1 MFLSD
6 VDIKKG
12 IKEGKITIKPFR
24 EGQLQSASYDVLLG
38 NEFEVT
44 DRHRTTTID
53 PSKKI
58 YPQTRTIKLKDGEPF
73 ILHPGESVLGK
84 QKEFIGVDHEHLIL
98 LSGKSSLARAGLVV
112 HNTAMLFNPGHY
124 FYPTFELVNTN
135 NVPLILRPGM
145 EIAQLLFA
153 RLTSKTEKGYEQIG
167 RYGKK
172 NSNHFAP
179 KLIVKKVSNK
189 NEK

>member
-6 VDIKKG
+6 IDIRKG
-12 IKEGKITIKPFR
+12 LKEGKITIKPFK
-24 EGQLQSASYDVLLG
+24 ESQLQSASYDVILG

-44 DRHRTTTID
+44 NRHKTKVID
-53 PSKKI
+53 PYNKV
-58 YPQTRTIKLKDGEPF
+58 YPETRTIKVKDGEEF

-145 EIAQLLFA
+145 EIAQLIFA
-153 RLTSKTEKGYEQIG
+153 RLTSKTSKGYEKVG
-167 RYGKK
+167 RYDKK
-172 NSNHFAP
+172 NSKHFVSK
-179 KLIVKKVSNK
+179 KLEKNKK
-189 NEK
+189 

>member
-12 IKEGKITIKPFR
+12 IKNGSITIKPFK
-24 EGQLQSASYDVLLG
+24 ESQLQPASYDVLLG
-38 NEFEVT
+38 NEFQVT
-44 DRHRTTTID
+44 DRHKTKFVD
-53 PSKKI
+53 PYNKI
-58 YPQTRTIKLKDGEPF
+58 YPQTRTIKVKDGEEF
-73 ILHPGESVLGK
+73 VLHPGESVLGK

-153 RLTSKTEKGYEQIG
+153 KLTSKTQNGYETVG

-172 NSNHFAP
+172 NSNHF
-179 KLIVKKVSNK
+179 IEKKDIK
-189 NEK
+189 K

>member
-1 MFLSD
+1 MFLSN
-6 VDIKKG
+6 VDIRKG
-12 IKEGKITIKPFR
+12 VKNGSITIRPFR
-24 EGQLQSASYDVLLG
+24 EKQLQSVSYDVLLG

-44 DRHRTTTID
+44 DRHRTTVID
-53 PSKKI
+53 PYNKI
-58 YPQTRTIKLKDGEPF
+58 YPYTRSIKLKDGEPF

-84 QKEFIGVDHEHLIL
+84 QKEFVGVDHEHLIL

-153 RLTSKTEKGYEQIG
+153 RLTSKTSKGYEKTG

-172 NSNHFAP
+172 NSNHF
-179 KLIVKKVSNK
+179 VSKKK
-189 NEK
+189 KK

>member
-6 VDIKKG
+6 TDIR
-12 IKEGKITIKPFR
+12 IALKEGKITIKPFV
-24 EGQLQSASYDVLLG
+24 EKQLQPASYDVLLG

-44 DRHRTTTID
+44 DRHKTKLID
-53 PSKKI
+53 PHNKI
-58 YPQTRTIKLKDGEPF
+58 FPQTRTIKIKDGEEF
-73 ILHPGESVLGK
+73 VLHPGESVLGK

-145 EIAQLLFA
+145 EIAQLIFS
-153 RLTSKTEKGYEQIG
+153 RLTSKTRKGYEETG
-167 RYGKK
+167 RYDKR
-172 NSNHFAP
+172 NSNHFAT
-179 KLIVKKVSNK
+179 KKKNK
-189 NEK
+189 IKSKK

>member
-6 VDIKKG
+6 IDIRKG
-12 IKEGKITIKPFR
+12 LKEGKITIKPFK
-24 EGQLQSASYDVLLG
+24 ENQLQSASYDVILG
-38 NEFEVT
+38 NEFQVT
-44 DRHRTTTID
+44 DRHKTKVID
-53 PSKKI
+53 PFNKI
-58 YPQTRTIKLKDGEPF
+58 YPKTRLIKVKDGEEF

-84 QKEFIGVDHEHLIL
+84 QKEYIGVDHEHLIL

-145 EIAQLLFA
+145 EIAQLIFA
-153 RLTSKTEKGYEQIG
+153 RLTSKTSKGYEKVG
-167 RYGKK
+167 RYDKK
-172 NSNHFAP
+172 NSTHF
-179 KLIVKKVSNK
+179 VGKKAEKVNK
-189 NEK
+189 K

>member
-6 VDIKKG
+6 TDIKKG
-12 IKEGKITIKPFR
+12 LQEGKLVIKPYN
-24 EGQLQSASYDVLLG
+24 EDQLQPASYDVLLG

-44 DRHRTTTID
+44 DRHKTVSID
-53 PSKKI
+53 PANKI
-58 YPQTRTIKLKDGEPF
+58 YPQTRTIKVKDGEAF

-112 HNTAMLFNPGHY
+112 HNTAMLFNPGHH

-153 RLTSKTEKGYEQIG
+153 KLTSKTRQAYGKVG
-167 RYGKK
+167 RYGKR
-172 NSNHFAP
+172 NSNHFVP
-179 KLIVKKVSNK
+179 KAKK
-189 NEK
+189 

>member
-6 VDIKKG
+6 TDIKKALR
-12 IKEGKITIKPFR
+12 EEKIVIEPFT
-24 EGQLQSASYDVLLG
+24 EEQLQVASYDVLLG
-38 NEFEVT
+38 NEFQVI
-44 DRHRTTTID
+44 DRHNVTAVD
-53 PSKKI
+53 PVNKI
-58 YPQTRTIKLKDGEPF
+58 YPKTRIINIKDGDEF
-73 ILHPGESVLGK
+73 VLHPGENVIGK
-84 QKEFIGVDHEHLIL
+84 QVEYIGCDLEHLIL

-153 RLTSKTEKGYEQIG
+153 RLSSKAEKDYENVG
-167 RYGKK
+167 RYDKE
-172 NSNHFAP
+172 NSTHFAE
-179 KLIVKKVSNK
+179 KRKSAKKQRK
-189 NEK
+189 N